1 MDGPDLSHLLDGTN
15 PDKPSSEVLH
25 GIVRRHRR
33 LKVRRART
41 AASLGLAIALAGL
54 GTGIGLSHQGRTT
67 TAARSLAP
75 TTTRGGVN
83 AFGSTTST
91 TLGARGSTS
100 LPTPAASKLRFGR
113 APEGLAW
120 VGEGSGVGAS
130 AGVVPSDSPVV
141 GLHATASTSGPMAA
155 AVCTTIGCPSQFPY
169 DLVGDSVLQPL
180 FTRTSG
186 GVTVRAFSASWA
198 VAPIEL
204 GPISSGSGST
214 GASSSAGTVG
224 SSGGSGTLSSSPPV
238 TGTVPGD
245 TTIPDTTIPDT
256 TTTTTLISGVTQ
268 TTTPVSEPPTPVPSP
283 SCGITKALVV
293 EVSDA
298 GAVGVVTVPLGA
310 SLDKPIDVV
319 MDDVVGVAE
328 QSPMVVVV
336 AHTNNPTAAV
346 RADFG
351 VGGQD
356 QMDVVDQWAVL
367 VKDLGSSAVGGH
379 PGMGDPELLEG
390 QATVSALSSDGTV
403 LEQADLPGSGALAM
417 PVAVCIEPAS
427 SGVTKPVGEG
437 ASSPTTTQ
445 VGG

>member
-1 MDGPDLSHLLDGTN
+1 
-15 PDKPSSEVLH
+15 
-25 GIVRRHRR
+25 
-33 LKVRRART
+33 
-41 AASLGLAIALAGL
+41 
-54 GTGIGLSHQGRTT
+54 
-67 TAARSLAP
+67 
-75 TTTRGGVN
+75 
-83 AFGSTTST
+83 
-91 TLGARGSTS
+91 
-100 LPTPAASKLRFGR
+100 
-113 APEGLAW
+113 
-120 VGEGSGVGAS
+120 
-130 AGVVPSDSPVV
+130 
-141 GLHATASTSGPMAA
+141 
-155 AVCTTIGCPSQFPY
+155 
-169 DLVGDSVLQPL
+169 
-180 FTRTSG
+180 
-186 GVTVRAFSASWA
+186 
-198 VAPIEL
+198 
-204 GPISSGSGST
+204 
-214 GASSSAGTVG
+214 
-224 SSGGSGTLSSSPPV
+224 LSSSPPV